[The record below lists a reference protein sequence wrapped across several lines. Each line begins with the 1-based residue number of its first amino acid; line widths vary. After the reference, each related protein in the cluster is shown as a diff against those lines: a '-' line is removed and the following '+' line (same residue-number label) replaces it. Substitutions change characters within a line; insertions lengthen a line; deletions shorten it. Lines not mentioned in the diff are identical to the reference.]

1 MIKLTEVLLD
11 GQRNV
16 KMQNPVYVP
25 TEVVVKPWHEFTSVI
40 VPNGGQY
47 IVTESPEEVV
57 QKIMEYKLDM
67 RRYSAYL
74 KDALFGG
81 DWSET
86 LSIKAALLDLAGL
99 GAGSE

>member
-57 QKIMEYKLDM
+57 RKIVDYKLAM
-67 RRYSAYL
+67 VRYESTHPWLISDGLA
-74 KDALFGG
+74 
-81 DWSET
+81 T
-86 LSIKAALLDLAGL
+86 LCDLAGI
-99 GAGSE
+99 GADSK